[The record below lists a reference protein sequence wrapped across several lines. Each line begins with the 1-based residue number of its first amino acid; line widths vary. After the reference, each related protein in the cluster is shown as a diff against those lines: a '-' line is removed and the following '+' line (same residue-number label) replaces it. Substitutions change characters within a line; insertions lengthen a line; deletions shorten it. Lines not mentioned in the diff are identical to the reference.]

1 MNEYNNIR
9 AWVEDLPKHGK
20 ITFSKEEVELQFPN
34 LTNRNILNTLNRLVV
49 KKKLQS
55 VWRNFWV
62 IVPVEYA
69 LKGMVDPIEYI
80 AQLMNYIGKNYYI
93 GLLSAAAIHGA
104 SHQQPMELMIITD
117 TNHLRNKVKNDVK
130 ISFAGKKEIPQQYL
144 QQITV
149 RSGYIPVST
158 PELTAIDLL
167 LYSKNVGG
175 INRVATVLSELA
187 EVIDFEKVSL
197 DFFQNTDTANV
208 QRLGYMLDLL
218 GYNETADTLLRK
230 AKETNLKFRKYPL
243 CIKRKTVDLSE
254 SPFDNKWKIII
265 NEKIDLV
272 QIQPENV
279 GAILDKLREVLAFL
293 GKPVIKQKRNNNTL
307 VFKTESTFPPIM
319 PIRLKVEIN
328 CKEHF
333 TVLDLVKIP
342 FEVKS
347 LWFNS
352 SCEITTYKLDE
363 LVGTKLRALYQRKK
377 GRDLF
382 DLWKALENK
391 NLNTDNVVKC
401 YRKYIEFSDG
411 ESPTQSVYIANM
423 EEKLQEEI
431 FLNDTQAL
439 LRPTLTFNPHE
450 AYEIVKKEL
459 IEKL

>member
-9 AWVEDLPKHGK
+9 KWVEDLPKHGK

-158 PELTAIDLL
+158 SELTAIDLF

-197 DFFQNTDTANV
+197 DFFQNVDIANV
-208 QRLGYMLDLL
+208 QRLGYLLDFLE
-218 GYNETADTLLRK
+218 YNEVADTLLRK
-230 AKETNLKFRKYPL
+230 AKEANLKFRKYPL
-243 CIKRKTVDLSE
+243 CIKRKTVNLAE
-254 SPFDNKWKIII
+254 FPLDNKWKIIV
-265 NEKIDLV
+265 NEEID
-272 QIQPENV
+272 I
-279 GAILDKLREVLAFL
+279 
-293 GKPVIKQKRNNNTL
+293 
-307 VFKTESTFPPIM
+307 
-319 PIRLKVEIN
+319 
-328 CKEHF
+328 
-333 TVLDLVKIP
+333 
-342 FEVKS
+342 
-347 LWFNS
+347 
-352 SCEITTYKLDE
+352 DE
-363 LVGTKLRALYQRKK
+363 L
-377 GRDLF
+377 
-382 DLWKALENK
+382 
-391 NLNTDNVVKC
+391 
-401 YRKYIEFSDG
+401 
-411 ESPTQSVYIANM
+411 
-423 EEKLQEEI
+423 
-431 FLNDTQAL
+431 
-439 LRPTLTFNPHE
+439 
-450 AYEIVKKEL
+450 
-459 IEKL
+459 